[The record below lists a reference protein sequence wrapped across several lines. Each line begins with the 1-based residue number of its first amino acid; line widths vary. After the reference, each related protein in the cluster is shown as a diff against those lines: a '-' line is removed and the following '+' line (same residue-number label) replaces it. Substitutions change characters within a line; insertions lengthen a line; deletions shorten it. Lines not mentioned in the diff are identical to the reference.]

1 MFVVVG
7 NTNTNFTSLPLLQK
21 AQILHNQNCSLAN
34 FYFNLMILG
43 TYNELQYKNIT
54 VHKSL
59 NKMNILNIQL

>member
-7 NTNTNFTSLPLLQK
+7 NTNTNFASLPLLQK
-21 AQILHNQNCSLAN
+21 AQILHNQNYSLAN

-54 VHKSL
+54 VHKNL